1 VSKLRVVTVV
11 AAVAVTLAGCVSKEG
26 PASDEPAAKAPTGE
40 TCEYKEDP
48 SGADTSVGMPPENE
62 AADAT
67 SMELTTS
74 AGPITVKFDEEQ
86 APCTVRSI
94 AFLAGNG
101 FYDDTNC
108 HRLTAYANLK
118 VLQCGDPLGTGAGG
132 PGYTI
137 PDELPT
143 DLPAGEV
150 SAGEEMVIY
159 GRGLVAMAN
168 AGPETGGS
176 QFFLVYGDSQLPP
189 NYTVFGEV
197 DDTGLA
203 TLDEIAAG
211 GITPGFNGSEDGEPV
226 TEVTVESAQVS

>member
-1 VSKLRVVTVV
+1 MAVI
-11 AAVAVTLAGCVSKEG
+11 AAAAVTLAGCVSKESS
-26 PASDEPAAKAPTGE
+26 ANEPAADAPTGK
-40 TCEYKEDP
+40 TCEYTEDP
-48 SGADTSVGMPPENE
+48 SGADTSVGLPPKNE
-62 AADAT
+62 DTDAA
-67 SMELTTS
+67 SMELKTS
-74 AGPITVKFDEEQ
+74 AGPIKVTFDEEQ

-94 AFLAGNG
+94 AFLAGKG
-101 FYDDTNC
+101 FYDDTKC
-108 HRLTAYANLK
+108 HRLTAYTALK
-118 VLQCGDPLGTGAGG
+118 VLQCGDPLGTGGGG

-143 DLPAGEV
+143 DLPEGEV
-150 SAGEEMVIY
+150 SAGQQTVIY

-189 NYTVFGEV
+189 DYTVFGEI
-197 DDTGLA
+197 DDAGLA

-211 GITPGFNGSEDGEPV
+211 GITAGSMGPEDGEPV

>member
-1 VSKLRVVTVV
+1 M
-11 AAVAVTLAGCVSKEG
+11 AAIAAAAVTLAGCVSKEG
-26 PASDEPAAKAPTGE
+26 AASDEPAAKAPTGE
-40 TCEYKEDP
+40 TCEYTEDP
-48 SGADTSVGMPPENE
+48 SGEDTSVGLPPENE
-62 AADAT
+62 ATDVT

-74 AGPITVKFDEEQ
+74 AGPITVKFDGEQ

-94 AFLAGNG
+94 AFLADEG
-101 FYDDTNC
+101 FYDDTIC

-118 VLQCGDPLGTGAGG
+118 VLQCGDPLGTGGGG

-150 SAGEEMVIY
+150 SAEQETVIY

-189 NYTVFGEV
+189 DYTVFGV
-197 DDTGLA
+197 IDDTGLA

-211 GITPGFNGSEDGEPV
+211 GITPGYNGLEDGEPV